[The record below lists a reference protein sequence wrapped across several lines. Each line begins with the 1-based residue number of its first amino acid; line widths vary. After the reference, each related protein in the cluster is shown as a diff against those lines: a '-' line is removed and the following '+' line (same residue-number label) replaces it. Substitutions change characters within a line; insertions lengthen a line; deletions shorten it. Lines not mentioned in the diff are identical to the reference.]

1 MPTVEDVPAAESGTA
16 NRSGV
21 PSRPTRVGAVARVL
35 FLVAAL
41 ALAAV
46 ALHSEGSKA
55 LHDVGRVGAPRIAL
69 AFLAATAGLYA
80 SGFAWRALLAGV
92 GGELPVRPAFDVF
105 FVGQLGKYV
114 PGSVFAVVG
123 QVQRARGVGVG
134 RSQVG
139 AAAIL
144 TMVMNIATGALV
156 AVATLPFADA
166 GVVAHHPE
174 IIAALPIGLV
184 LLHPRVFG
192 PAIDWLLRRLGRAP
206 MPQRPDLRSMG
217 RSIGW
222 SIVMWLLYGLHTWLL
237 ADGLGGHGGRLLL
250 LAIGSYALS
259 WVAGFLVVIAPAGLG
274 VREAALVLGL
284 RSVLPASAALAV
296 SVLSRL
302 LMTLADVL
310 LALVSLLLGRASRT
324 DA

>member
-1 MPTVEDVPAAESGTA
+1 
-16 NRSGV
+16 
-21 PSRPTRVGAVARVL
+21 
-35 FLVAAL
+35 
-41 ALAAV
+41 
-46 ALHSEGSKA
+46 
-55 LHDVGRVGAPRIAL
+55 
-69 AFLAATAGLYA
+69 
-80 SGFAWRALLAGV
+80 
-92 GGELPVRPAFDVF
+92 
-105 FVGQLGKYV
+105 
-114 PGSVFAVVG
+114 
-123 QVQRARGVGVG
+123 
-134 RSQVG
+134 
-139 AAAIL
+139 
-144 TMVMNIATGALV
+144 
-156 AVATLPFADA
+156 
-166 GVVAHHPE
+166 
-174 IIAALPIGLV
+174 
-184 LLHPRVFG
+184 
-192 PAIDWLLRRLGRAP
+192 
-206 MPQRPDLRSMG
+206 MG